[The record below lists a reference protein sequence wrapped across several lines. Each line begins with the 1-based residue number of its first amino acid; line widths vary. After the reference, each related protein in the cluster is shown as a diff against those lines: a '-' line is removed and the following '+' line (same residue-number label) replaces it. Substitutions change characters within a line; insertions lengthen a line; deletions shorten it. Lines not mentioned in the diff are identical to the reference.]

1 MSGIKR
7 PVQIYPVGVLFGFDT
22 ATDPV
27 TTWISGIDL
36 NNAGLAIV
44 GLFAVTWLAAMAYSK
59 LANVEARYQP
69 ANPGEN

>member
-7 PVQIYPVGVLFGFDT
+7 PVQIYRVGVLFGFDT

-27 TTWISGIDL
+27 TTWVSGIYL
-36 NNAGLAIV
+36 NNADLAIV
-44 GLFAVTWLAAMAYSK
+44 VLFAVTWIGAVTYWK
-59 LANVEARYQP
+59 LADVEARYQP

>member
-7 PVQIYPVGVLFGFDT
+7 PVQIYRVGVLFGFDT

-44 GLFAVTWLAAMAYSK
+44 VLFAVTWIGAVAYWK
-59 LANVEARYQP
+59 LADVEARYQAAEP
-69 ANPGEN
+69 AE